1 MAAKPFGPYP
11 GRVVEVRDGDS
22 AFIDLDLGFGYY
34 VASKLWDGRSWLSCR
49 VQRIRPDGSAIGI
62 NSPELGTK
70 ASPNQAGIVA
80 RDFARMLLPV
90 GGIVQVVSY
99 GWDKYG
105 GRYDGSIT
113 LPDGRDFGTVMVEAG
128 HAVEASY

>member
-1 MAAKPFGPYP
+1 MAFGPYP

-22 AFIDLDLGFGYY
+22 AFIDLDLGFGQY
-34 VASKLWDGRSWLSCR
+34 VVSKLWDGRSWLSCR
-49 VQRIRPDGSAIGI
+49 VQRVRPDGSMVAI
-62 NSPELGTK
+62 NAPELGTK
-70 ASPNQAGIVA
+70 ANPNPAGVAA
-80 RDFARMLLPV
+80 RDYARGLLPV
-90 GGIVQVVSY
+90 GSIVKVVSY

-113 LPDGRDFGTVMVEAG
+113 LDNGTDFGSLMVVAG